1 MGCVRRGQCLG
12 NHNGCMLPRLT
23 SLAAFTVAAALLASV
38 VYWGLKFLV
47 RATAVP
53 AHASLAAAA
62 VPPAPDWSRL
72 FGAEVAAVVAEAAA
86 PPPDTRYQLI
96 GVVAPRGVLGAG
108 RGGLAVIAVD
118 GKPPRTYRVGAVIDG
133 LTVLQGVQ
141 QRGAS
146 LGPRGGAPTVSL
158 QMAPLPV
165 AATGVPTPAAPAAA
179 PQPPAFPGVPMPP
192 PPVQQ
197 VPGPAVPRT
206 LLPPNRGAMRPF
218 TSPEAPGRM
227 PLPANSPSADTR

>member
-1 MGCVRRGQCLG
+1 MGYVRRGQCQG

-23 SLAAFTVAAALLASV
+23 SLAAFTVAATLLASV
-38 VYWGLKFLV
+38 VYWGLKLLV
-47 RATAVP
+47 RAAAVP
-53 AHASLAAAA
+53 AHASLATAML
-62 VPPAPDWSRL
+62 PPAPDWSRL
-72 FGAEVAAVVAEAAA
+72 FGVELAAVVAEATA

-96 GVVAPRGVLGAG
+96 GVVAPRGALGAAS
-108 RGGLAVIAVD
+108 GGLAVIAVD

-133 LTVLQGVQ
+133 PTVLQGVQ

-158 QMAPLPV
+158 QVAPLPT

-179 PQPPAFPGVPMPP
+179 PPPAFPGMPVPP

-206 LLPPNRGAMRPF
+206 LLPPNRGAIGPF
-218 TSPEAPGRM
+218 SSPEVPVRM
-227 PLPANSPSADTR
+227 QPSARSASAETL